1 MAEPAKRSEPAAA
14 LQQVKRRDQ
23 WRMKTFRRNPI
34 QHVPN
39 VIIARDFGHPE
50 QRLAIRSPMPRPL
63 RQMPLMGEKP
73 RALHE
78 EHRKRRHA
86 DIRHRVLAAPSPAPG
101 TAAPAAPP
109 RPPSPRL
116 QRAPTSPRTPA
127 PPAHIR
133 PNSRPLE
140 SS

>member
-14 LQQVKRRDQ
+14 LKQVKRRDQ

-63 RQMPLMGEKP
+63 RQMPLMGEKR

-86 DIRHRVLAAPSPAPG
+86 DIRHRVLAVLSPAPVPPPRAG
-101 TAAPAAPP
+101 LPPPPDQTPKRPPPHPQSAAPP
-109 RPPSPRL
+109 FQHPRK
-116 QRAPTSPRTPA
+116 TS
-127 PPAHIR
+127 
-133 PNSRPLE
+133 
-140 SS
+140 